1 MAPQLTGKA
10 QKAFAAMEE
19 AEASDYDQL
28 KKVILKHYNISGETY
43 RQWLQTMVKNSDES
57 NWEMGTRVMELVQ
70 KWMAEL

>member
-1 MAPQLTGKA
+1 
-10 QKAFAAMEE
+10 MEE
-19 AEASDYDQL
+19 AEASDYDNL

-57 NWEMGTRVMELVQ
+57 NWEMGTRVIELVQ